1 MQMLISLQS
10 RPAIGNSREPS
21 ESYSGVGDEGSN
33 AGPTK
38 RDCRKRHAA
47 RHCGGTAKGRK
58 HKKIEK
64 LRKLTFCLKKNNK
77 KFTKCFIFHRLVK
90 CLFII
95 VVETI
100 FSKV

>member
-58 HKKIEK
+58 HKKNEK
-64 LRKLTFCLKKNNK
+64 LRKLTFCLKKKIIKNLQNALY
-77 KFTKCFIFHRLVK
+77 FTD
-90 CLFII
+90 
-95 VVETI
+95 
-100 FSKV
+100 

>member
-1 MQMLISLQS
+1 MQMLVSLQS

-47 RHCGGTAKGRK
+47 RHCGGTAKGKK
-58 HKKIEK
+58 HKKNEK
-64 LRKLTFCLKKNNK
+64 LRKLTFCLKKIIT
-77 KFTKCFIFHRLVK
+77 FTKCFIFHRLVK
-90 CLFII
+90 CLFVI